1 MIAEPAPAGHGHP
14 PPRYERADIRESV
27 PAAVN
32 APPDRKPP
40 LTLCILV
47 LGGVVVLCLVS
58 AIRGHDRFGQYT
70 YYIYDNGDP
79 GHPGLVNVVAT
90 VALFIISAIS
100 AFLAATLRRSPWL
113 VNSVLFLI
121 IGVDYLVRAHNH
133 FPGGDSL
140 ARIAYLVVVAH
151 VLRRLWRA
159 PASGT
164 TLSMVVAGFG
174 FFLLSD
180 IFDFLSKNQYGR
192 GSALEESTGCLG
204 GWCFAL
210 AIFGFAQTWLR
221 AADSPEPPLSAAQ
234 G

>member
-1 MIAEPAPAGHGHP
+1 MAIHLQ
-14 PPRYERADIRESV
+14 YERADIRESV
-27 PAAVN
+27 LAAMN

-40 LTLCILV
+40 ITLCILV
-47 LGGVVVLCLVS
+47 LGAVIVLCLVS

-70 YYIYDNGDP
+70 YYVYDNGDP
-79 GHPGLVNVVAT
+79 GHPGLVNVIAT
-90 VALFIISAIS
+90 VALFTISVIS

-113 VNSVLFLI
+113 VNSVLFLV

-140 ARIAYLVVVAH
+140 ARIAYLVAVAY

-159 PASGT
+159 HASAT
-164 TLSMVVAGFG
+164 TIAMVVAGFG
-174 FFLLSD
+174 FFVLSD
-180 IFDFLSKNQYGR
+180 IFDFLSKDSYGR

-210 AIFGFAQTWLR
+210 AIFGFAQTSLR
-221 AADSPEPPLSAAQ
+221 VAEPTVPTRSTAQ